1 MRLYFDK
8 SDIPAI
14 VNNRLKAY
22 DVVLPSDKGL
32 VIIDFNEWHTVL
44 GEWDKFTDQA
54 NALQLY
60 YPNWYLI
67 AADQKEGEFQ
77 DECQSI
83 CDFAA
88 FIRFASA
95 VGVFNYVLVPTRWD
109 LVDSFCNS
117 INTETNYWVQVL
129 DN

>member
-14 VNNRLKAY
+14 VNDRLKAY

-32 VIIDFNEWHTVL
+32 VIIDFNDWRKVL

-54 NALQLY
+54 NALQLS

-83 CDFAA
+83 CDFNA
-88 FIRFASA
+88 FIRFANA
-95 VGVFNYVLVPTRWD
+95 VEVFDFCLVPTCQN
-109 LVDSFCNS
+109 LVDGFCET
-117 INTETNYWVQVL
+117 INTPTEYWVEVL